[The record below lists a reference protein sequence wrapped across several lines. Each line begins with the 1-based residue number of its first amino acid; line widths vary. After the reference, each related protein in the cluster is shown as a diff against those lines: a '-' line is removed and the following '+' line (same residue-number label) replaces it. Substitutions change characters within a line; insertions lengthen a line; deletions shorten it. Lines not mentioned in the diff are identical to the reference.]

1 MSDEEAS
8 PGSCVSPLFLVKGG
22 ESPSDRIVVVVVLML
37 VWSLQCVGLF
47 TCAVVVAISLSWDGL
62 L

>member
-22 ESPSDRIVVVVVLML
+22 ESPLDRIVVAIVLML

-47 TCAVVVAISLSWDGL
+47 ACAVVVVLSLSWDGFL
-62 L
+62 